1 MFYRMLV
8 SWRFVCFIFA
18 SLCVFVYLFY
28 FGGIMGFLECFEW
41 VMELDDVLHTS
52 EKSLRQ

>member
-8 SWRFVCFIFA
+8 SWRLVCFIFA
-18 SLCVFVYLFY
+18 ALCVFVYLFY
-28 FGGIMGFLECFEW
+28 FGGIIVFLEGVEW
-41 VMELDDVLHTS
+41 VMELDDVLRTS

>member
-8 SWRFVCFIFA
+8 SWRFVCFILA
-18 SLCVFVYLFY
+18 SLCVLVYLFY
-28 FGGIMGFLECFEW
+28 FGGIMVFLEFAEW
-41 VMELDDVLHTS
+41 VMELDDVFQTS

>member
-8 SWRFVCFIFA
+8 SWRFVCFILA

-28 FGGIMGFLECFEW
+28 FGGIMVFLEGVEW
-41 VMELDDVLHTS
+41 VMELDDVLRTS